1 MEHPLIGN
9 IDDLTADQLVEKV
22 NELSSKLNIAYRTGN
37 SNLCNQIRMAMES
50 YNTKLREKQQKQ
62 YSDSG
67 QNFND
72 KIKIS

>member
-1 MEHPLIGN
+1 VEHPLIGN
-9 IDDLTADQLVEKV
+9 IDDLTTDQLVEKV

-37 SNLCNQIRMAMES
+37 GDLCNQIRMAMES

>member
-1 MEHPLIGN
+1 
-9 IDDLTADQLVEKV
+9 
-22 NELSSKLNIAYRTGN
+22 
-37 SNLCNQIRMAMES
+37 MES